1 MTIHDL
7 SRILADLRN
16 AGQLTPS
23 VERVLIDTATS
34 TKGDSK

>member
-7 SRILADLRN
+7 SRILTELRN

-23 VERVLIDTATS
+23 VERTLIDTATS
-34 TKGDSK
+34 TKEQSN

>member
-7 SRILADLRN
+7 SRILAALRN

-23 VERVLIDTATS
+23 VERILIDTATS
-34 TKGDSK
+34 TKEQSN

>member
-7 SRILADLRN
+7 SRILAALRN

-23 VERVLIDTATS
+23 VERVLIDTATEIGRAM
-34 TKGDSK
+34 K